1 MSKLSRN
8 LTIRLGYVPLVDCAP
23 LVMAHE
29 LGYFREAGLN
39 VQLMREPGWVTIR
52 DKVAYG
58 ELDGAVAPAALTL
71 ALRHGVGV
79 LPTACLS
86 AFLLNTH
93 GDAITLSNRL
103 IEKGVSSAQCLNG
116 ILATLDA
123 DDSLVFGVPHAV
135 SSHRFILSEWMR
147 KGQVDLSSK
156 IEFITLPPS
165 LMPFCLKVGNIDGFC
180 VGEPFSSLA
189 VAEEA
194 GAIVAESAEISPFH
208 PEKALIVTD
217 WFNQQAPDEHLKLIR
232 QLDRACRRC
241 ETSEGRDEV
250 AQILSQPHYLNQS
263 EEIIRSSLFT
273 GKASAASGHSFQA
286 EHFHVFHHPRVNR
299 PTRDKGAWVLA
310 HLRQNGL
317 VDSSELVSIDVEKCF
332 REDLYEQALSPAESI
347 PQMAIA

>member
-39 VQLMREPGWVTIR
+39 VQLLREPGWVTIR
-52 DKVAYG
+52 DKIAYG

-79 LPTACLS
+79 LPTDCLS

-93 GDAITLSNRL
+93 GDAITLSNRVV
-103 IEKGVSSAQCLNG
+103 ERGVTTAEALKQ
-116 ILATLDA
+116 ILSTLDA
-123 DDSLVFGVPHAV
+123 DDSIVFGVPHAV

-147 KGQVDLSSK
+147 KANVDPAER

-189 VAEEA
+189 VVEGA
-194 GAIVAESAEISPFH
+194 GSIVAESAEVSPFH

-217 WFNQQAPDEHLKLIR
+217 WFNQQAPEEHLELIR

-241 ETSEGRDEV
+241 ETKDGRDEV
-250 AQILSQPHYLNQS
+250 AAILSQPHYLNQS

-273 GKASAASGHSFQA
+273 GVASANSAHAFEA
-286 EHFHVFHHPRVNR
+286 EHFHMFHHPRVNR
-299 PTRDKGAWVLA
+299 PSRDKGVWVLNQ
-310 HLRQNGL
+310 LRQNGL

-332 REDLYEQALSPAESI
+332 REDLYESALVREAPIS
-347 PQMAIA
+347 QMAIA